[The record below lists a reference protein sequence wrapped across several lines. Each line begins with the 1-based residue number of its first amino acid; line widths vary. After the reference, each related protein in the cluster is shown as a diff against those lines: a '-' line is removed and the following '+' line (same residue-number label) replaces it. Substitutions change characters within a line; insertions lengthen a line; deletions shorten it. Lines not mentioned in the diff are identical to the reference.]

1 MGKGFILPNIHN
13 FVNIENFDYEIRD
26 ALAKIFIKLGVR
38 DADASI
44 LAEIIKSDQELTVDD
59 LARRLNYSISGVT
72 SSLHRLMRMHLI
84 VRRKRGRKYI
94 YRSES
99 NMLSTLLHLIED
111 IREHELMDLLKKIEK
126 SLEIKEDEGIKNL
139 KEKVKSADK
148 YLLIVSEILR
158 GYSEGGM

>member
-1 MGKGFILPNIHN
+1 MRKGFILLNIHN
-13 FVNIENFDYEIRD
+13 FVNIENFDQEIRD

-148 YLLIVSEILR
+148 YLLIVSGILR
-158 GYSEGGM
+158 EYSEGGM